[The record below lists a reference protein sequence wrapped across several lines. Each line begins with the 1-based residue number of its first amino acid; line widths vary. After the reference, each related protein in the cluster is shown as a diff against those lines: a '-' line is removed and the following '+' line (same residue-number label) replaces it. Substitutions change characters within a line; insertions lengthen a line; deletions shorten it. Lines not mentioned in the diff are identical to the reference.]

1 MKKGTVLLLIIFA
14 MSLLFSCGKE
24 KLTPLYMPKTVNQ
37 LKNNQPLYF
46 SYKIDDTQIDEYA
59 KNAGKFPIFGKLF
72 KAIAVVLANSTI
84 NNDGGHELDLE
95 AIDVDFSSLKDL
107 DLKYIDWIKLNFI
120 KVEIRNSKSKD
131 HLKFIDKIE
140 IYARLAN
147 PPVGVPTEA
156 GGYVRLL
163 FFDRKIHSLGCEEK
177 CLEFEQEK
185 IDWKKIIA
193 ENKIIS
199 IKPKIV
205 INSVPLSTMKLA
217 GSIDFS
223 VKFDVGF

>member
-1 MKKGTVLLLIIFA
+1 MKKLVFLTLLLITTLGMI
-14 MSLLFSCGKE
+14 SCGKE

-72 KAIAVVLANSTI
+72 KAIAVVLANTTI
-84 NNDGGHELDLE
+84 NNEGGHELNLE
-95 AIDVDFSSLKDL
+95 PIDVDLSSLSEIDM
-107 DLKYIDWIKLNFI
+107 KYIDWIKLNFI

-131 HLKFIDKIE
+131 HLRFIDKIE
-140 IYARLAN
+140 IYAKLAN
-147 PPVGVPTEA
+147 PPVGVQMEA
-156 GGYVRLL
+156 DGYVRLL

-185 IDWKKIIA
+185 INWKKIIA

-217 GSIDFS
+217 GSVDFS

>member
-1 MKKGTVLLLIIFA
+1 MKNSGYILLLVLVLLA
-14 MSLLFSCGKE
+14 SVSCGKE

-37 LKNNQPLYF
+37 LKNNQPLFF

-72 KAIAVVLANSTI
+72 KAIAVVLANTTI
-84 NNDGGHELDLE
+84 NNDGGHELDLNP
-95 AIDVDFSSLKDL
+95 IDVDLTSLNDI
-107 DLKYIDWIKLNFI
+107 DLKYIDWIKLNYI

-131 HLKFIDKIE
+131 HLRFIDKIE
-140 IYARLAN
+140 IYAKLAN
-147 PPVGVPTEA
+147 PPSGAPMEA
-156 GGYVRLL
+156 DGYVRLL

-185 IDWKKIIA
+185 LNWKKIIA

-217 GSIDFS
+217 GSVDFS
-223 VKFDVGF
+223 VKFDIGF

>member
-1 MKKGTVLLLIIFA
+1 MKKLMFLALSLIVVLG
-14 MSLLFSCGKE
+14 MVSCGKE
-24 KLTPLYMPKTVNQ
+24 KLTPLYLPKTVNQ

-72 KAIAVVLANSTI
+72 KAIAVVLANTTI
-84 NNDGGHELDLE
+84 NNEGGHELDLD
-95 AIDVDFSSLKDL
+95 AIDVDLSSLNEIDM
-107 DLKYIDWIKLNFI
+107 KYIDWIKLNFI

-131 HLKFIDKIE
+131 HLRFIDKIE
-140 IYARLAN
+140 IYAKLAN
-147 PPVGVPTEA
+147 PPVGVPMEA
-156 GGYVRLL
+156 DGYVRLL

-177 CLEFEQEK
+177 CLEFEQEN
-185 IDWKKIIA
+185 ISWKKIIA

-217 GSIDFS
+217 GSVDFS

>member
-1 MKKGTVLLLIIFA
+1 MKKLVFLTLLLITTLGMI
-14 MSLLFSCGKE
+14 SCGKE

-72 KAIAVVLANSTI
+72 KAIAVVLANTTI
-84 NNDGGHELDLE
+84 NNEGGHELNLE
-95 AIDVDFSSLKDL
+95 PIDVDLSSLSEIDM
-107 DLKYIDWIKLNFI
+107 KYIDWIKLNFI

-131 HLKFIDKIE
+131 HLRFIDKIE
-140 IYARLAN
+140 IYAKLAN
-147 PPVGVPTEA
+147 PPVGVQMEA
-156 GGYVRLL
+156 DGYVRLL

-185 IDWKKIIA
+185 INWKK
-193 ENKIIS
+193 
-199 IKPKIV
+199 
-205 INSVPLSTMKLA
+205 
-217 GSIDFS
+217 
-223 VKFDVGF
+223 